1 MPFTVSDFHDLVEL
15 LEQQPS
21 WRAEMRR
28 LLLTDDILRLPKTVE
43 DLAATVDQFARN
55 TEERFCQVEKILA
68 DLAAAQQRTEQH
80 FEELA
85 AAQQRTEQRFEELA
99 AAQQRTEQRL
109 EELAAAQQRT
119 EQRLEELAAAQQRT
133 EQRLEELAAAQ
144 QRTEQR
150 LEELA
155 AAQQRTEQRLEE
167 LAAAQQRT
175 EQRLEELAA
184 AQQRTEQRL
193 EELAAAQQRTSE
205 QVARLQNII
214 GATVEEEAAAVLRV
228 VLEEKGYHILAEA
241 LYLRLNGDVD
251 VAQQVEDAQGRR
263 LWAVL
268 EAKTRLGWQA
278 VEAWANRIRS
288 EGFRAALR
296 RVGVEGPF
304 LVYVYGM
311 RADLSARK
319 AVEKFGVGLLSSQGE
334 IVPPK
339 EELSA

>member
-1 MPFTVSDFHDLVEL
+1 MPFTVSDFHDLVKL

-43 DLAATVDQFARN
+43 DLAATVDQFARS
-55 TEERFCQVEKILA
+55 TEERFRQVEKTLA
-68 DLAAAQQRTEQH
+68 DLAATVEQFARSTEERFRQV
-80 FEELA
+80 EKALA
-85 AAQQRTEQRFEELA
+85 DLA

-150 LEELA
+150 LD
-155 AAQQRTEQRLEE
+155 
-167 LAAAQQRT
+167 
-175 EQRLEELAA
+175 
-184 AQQRTEQRL
+184 
-193 EELAAAQQRTSE
+193 ELAAAQQRTSE

-214 GATVEEEAAAVLRV
+214 GVTVEEEAAAVLRV
-228 VLEEKGYHILAEA
+228 VLEEKGYRILAEA

-251 VAQQVEDAQGRR
+251 VAQQVEDTQGRR

-278 VEAWANRIRS
+278 VEAWANRMRS

-334 IVPPK
+334 IAPPNG
-339 EELSA
+339 ELPA

>member
-43 DLAATVDQFARN
+43 NLAATVDQFARS
-55 TEERFCQVEKILA
+55 TEERFRQVEKTLA
-68 DLAAAQQRTEQH
+68 D
-80 FEELA
+80 
-85 AAQQRTEQRFEELA
+85 
-99 AAQQRTEQRL
+99 
-109 EELAAAQQRT
+109 
-119 EQRLEELAAAQQRT
+119 
-133 EQRLEELAAAQ
+133 
-144 QRTEQR
+144 
-150 LEELA
+150 LA

-214 GATVEEEAAAVLRV
+214 GVTVEEEAAAVLRV
-228 VLEEKGYHILAEA
+228 VLEEKGYHILTEA

-278 VEAWANRIRS
+278 VEAWANRMRS

-334 IVPPK
+334 IVPPN
-339 EELSA
+339 EELPA

>member
-1 MPFTVSDFHDLVEL
+1 MSFTVSDFHDLVKL

-43 DLAATVDQFARN
+43 DLAATVDQFARS
-55 TEERFCQVEKILA
+55 TEERFRQVEKTLA
-68 DLAAAQQRTEQH
+68 DLAATVEQFARSTEERFRQV
-80 FEELA
+80 EKALA
-85 AAQQRTEQRFEELA
+85 DLA

-133 EQRLEELAAAQ
+133 EQRLD
-144 QRTEQR
+144 
-150 LEELA
+150 
-155 AAQQRTEQRLEE
+155 
-167 LAAAQQRT
+167 
-175 EQRLEELAA
+175 
-184 AQQRTEQRL
+184 
-193 EELAAAQQRTSE
+193 ELAAAQQRTSE

-214 GATVEEEAAAVLRV
+214 GVTVEEEAAAVLRV
-228 VLEEKGYHILAEA
+228 VLEEKGYRILAEA

-251 VAQQVEDAQGRR
+251 VAQQVEDTQGRR

-278 VEAWANRIRS
+278 VEAWANRMRS

-334 IVPPK
+334 IAPPNG
-339 EELSA
+339 ELPA